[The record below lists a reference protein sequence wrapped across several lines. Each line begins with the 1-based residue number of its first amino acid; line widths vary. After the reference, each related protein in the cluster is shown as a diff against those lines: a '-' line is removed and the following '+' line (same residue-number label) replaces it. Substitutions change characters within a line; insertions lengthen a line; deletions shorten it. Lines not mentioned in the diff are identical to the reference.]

1 MANLKFTD
9 CIPISIIRRCKY
21 HNQESSE
28 LYNKVHLSIG
38 ETDTLLCGKTLNYMW
53 YIVDFLITTKEN
65 LVSDCIHLATCSKCK
80 SVLKSLEKN
89 CQV

>member
-1 MANLKFTD
+1 M
-9 CIPISIIRRCKY
+9 
-21 HNQESSE
+21 
-28 LYNKVHLSIG
+28 NKVHLSIG

-53 YIVDFLITTKEN
+53 YIVDFLIATKEN

-80 SVLKSLEKN
+80 SVLKSLGKN